1 MLPDTPKQKIIFF
14 GTPEIAANTL
24 RTLYSI
30 GFNIIGTVTQ
40 PDKPTG
46 RQGTMTPPPV
56 KVVAQELNIP
66 VFQPATIRDGQF
78 LTQLQ
83 ELKPDLCIVISYGK
97 IFPPEFFSISPLGFV
112 NVHYSLLPKY
122 RGASPVQ
129 SAILNGDSKTGCSI
143 IKMDAKIDHGPIV
156 YQFEEEIKPDD
167 TSLDLY
173 NRIFTK
179 TAEVLKVG
187 KEKDNFIIITTEEDK
202 FLGRSV
208 IIATGAD
215 PRPLEAKG
223 EKEFIGKGVSYC
235 VTCDGPVFSNKTVAI
250 IGGGDAGFEAALFM
264 TNYANKV
271 YILESG
277 LKVKANKINQNEVKK
292 SKKIEIITSAFAKE
306 IKGDKLVS
314 SLIYEDSV
322 SKKNKILQVE
332 GIFIEIGTQPAT
344 SLAKGLVDF
353 NKRDEIIVEFET
365 LQTKVPGLFAAGD
378 ANAGPYK
385 QIVTAAGEGC
395 KAALAAYEYIQKI
408 K

>member
-1 MLPDTPKQKIIFF
+1 MIYDLI
-14 GTPEIAANTL
+14 
-24 RTLYSI
+24 
-30 GFNIIGTVTQ
+30 IIGGGPAGITAGIYA
-40 PDKPTG
+40 G
-46 RQGTMTPPPV
+46 RQRMKTLLIAKGFGGQMTKKATEVCNYPGFGRISGFDLMEKFV
-56 KVVAQELNIP
+56 KQLKDQEC
-66 VFQPATIRDGQF
+66 A
-78 LTQLQ
+78 
-83 ELKPDLCIVISYGK
+83 
-97 IFPPEFFSISPLGFV
+97 
-112 NVHYSLLPKY
+112 
-122 RGASPVQ
+122 
-129 SAILNGDSKTGCSI
+129 
-143 IKMDAKIDHGPIV
+143 
-156 YQFEEEIKPDD
+156 EI
-167 TSLDLY
+167 
-173 NRIFTK
+173 K

-223 EKEFIGKGVSYC
+223 EKEFIGKGVGYC